1 MTLEQAIKHA
11 KNITKDISEC
21 ADCRM
26 EHRQLADWLI
36 KLSIYESLEQRAK
49 NLFGENCDLES
60 CVEELRKYRYNK

>member
-11 KNITKDISEC
+11 KNITKDVSEC

-26 EHRQLADWLI
+26 EHGQLADWLI

-60 CVEELRKYRYNK
+60 